1 MADGQSMVFWLLPPT
16 GSTEEECL
24 LLLHC
29 SLNSTFHLLVPVS
42 LPSNSCQTGGCCL
55 CLRFKGKS
63 RGDVLTTLN
72 TLLSPSFFTM
82 PNSLASGLHVKPP
95 FLLTTGPQMPAPPAI
110 ASGKGR
116 GLPERLSHHR
126 FSPPTVNGASSKLCS
141 FRTCLILACPHSIC
155 SPLSQVA
162 SF

>member
-24 LLLHC
+24 LLLHPTLL
-29 SLNSTFHLLVPVS
+29 SHQHLLFPVS

-63 RGDVLTTLN
+63 GGDVLTTLIV
-72 TLLSPSFFTM
+72 LSSPSFFTM

-95 FLLTTGPQMPAPPAI
+95 FLLTTGPQMPAPTAI

-116 GLPERLSHHR
+116 GLPDRLGNHG
-126 FSPPTVNGASSKLCS
+126 FSPPTVDSASSKLCS
-141 FRTCLILACPHSIC
+141 FRTCLILACAHSIC
-155 SPLSQVA
+155 SPLSQAA